1 LHPAVAARR
10 KSRPGRAPLPP
21 VRDCEGPILSPP
33 GTGGA
38 VAGGPMPYRRAKRLL
53 SQGERAFWYPLY
65 KAVEGR
71 YRIFCKVR
79 LADVV
84 DVPARG
90 ERYWFRRIRGF
101 HVDFVLCDPETTAPL
116 LVVELDDRSHRSDR
130 VREQDAFKDEVLR
143 AAGLPV
149 YRVPCEEA
157 YDPAELAERIRAMI
171 AGGAR

>member
-10 KSRPGRAPLPP
+10 KNRRGRAPLPP
-21 VRDCEGPILSPP
+21 VRDCAGPILSPP

-38 VAGGPMPYRRAKRLL
+38 LGGGPMPFRRAKRLL
-53 SQGERAFWYPLY
+53 SRGERAFWYPLY
-65 KAVEGR
+65 KAVAGR

-84 DVPARG
+84 DVPFGG
-90 ERYWFRRIRGF
+90 ERFWFRRIRGY

-130 VREQDAFKDEVLR
+130 ARRQDAFKDAVLR

-149 YRVPCEEA
+149 YRVACQEA
-157 YDPAELAERIRAMI
+157 YDPAELAQRVGALI
-171 AGGAR
+171 ADGAR